1 MNQPNNR
8 AVSKRASEALM
19 PCVPAG
25 FMVPS
30 APCTDYKMADSAS
43 GSAAP
48 PPDPAK
54 GTEALVSETP
64 ARSTDPEQQADLKAI
79 EAWENEGD
87 PN

>member
-1 MNQPNNR
+1 MNQPNKW
-8 AVSKRASEALM
+8 AVSKRASEALV

-25 FMVPS
+25 VLVPS
-30 APCTDYKMADSAS
+30 APCTEHKMADSAS

-54 GTEALVSETP
+54 GTKALVSETA
-64 ARSTDPEQQADLKAI
+64 ARSTDPEQQADIKAI

>member
-1 MNQPNNR
+1 MNQPNKW
-8 AVSKRASEALM
+8 AVSKRASEALV

-25 FMVPS
+25 GLVPS
-30 APCTDYKMADSAS
+30 APCTGHTMADSAS
-43 GSAAP
+43 GSGAH

-54 GTEALVSETP
+54 GTEALVSEMA
-64 ARSTDPEQQADLKAI
+64 ARSTDPEQQAEIKAI